1 MSTHAS
7 GGTNAS
13 ASVATDDVGFERAR
27 SGSGGEH
34 GEQRGQGAEP
44 ALGRFDPNFRIDW
57 HRSPIDR
64 DVLAELML
72 RNDLRGWIQTLC
84 HLGLFFVTATLAT
97 LAYLN
102 IDASNAT
109 WALPLLIV
117 ALFAHGTIGPFMGL
131 IAVHELQHRTVFRSR
146 PLNAF
151 FEKVYAFISWSDY
164 IWYQESHAIHHQATC
179 HAAHDGEVLLP
190 VRFSLRRWRVWLGL
204 LAWNPNTTW
213 QRLKLV
219 WRHARGEV
227 RGDWYGHVLPE
238 SDRALRRRHRNW
250 ARTLLIGHGA
260 LALAFLLTGNWFLIV
275 VFTIGTQYCGW
286 LGFLC
291 GVPQHY
297 GLNSD
302 IPDFRMNTRTFT
314 CSWLPAFYYW
324 NMQYHLEH
332 HMYPAVPFYN
342 LGKLRKAIEADLPP
356 APHGLIATWREMLG
370 LRERFL
376 ADPNYRYLPRVP
388 TPIDARP
395 AMNDG

>member
-1 MSTHAS
+1 MSGTH
-7 GGTNAS
+7 T
-13 ASVATDDVGFERAR
+13 FE
-27 SGSGGEH
+27 
-34 GEQRGQGAEP
+34 P
-44 ALGRFDPNFRIDW
+44 DFRIDW
-57 HRSPIDR
+57 YRSPIDR
-64 DVLAELML
+64 DVLAELMQ
-72 RNDLRGWIQTLC
+72 RNDLRGWLQTIC
-84 HLGLFFVTATLAT
+84 HLGLFFLTATLAT

-102 IDASNAT
+102 IDAGNWP
-109 WALPLLIV
+109 WAVPLLIV

-131 IAVHELQHRTVFRSR
+131 IAIHELQHRTVFRSR

-151 FEKVYAFISWSDY
+151 FEKLYAFISWSDY

-190 VRFSLRRWRVWLGL
+190 VRFSIRRPRVWLGL
-204 LAWNPNTTW
+204 LAWNPNNTW

-219 WRHARGEV
+219 WRHARGQV

-238 SDRALRRRHRNW
+238 SDKALRRRHRNW
-250 ARTLLIGHGA
+250 ARTLLIGHGL
-260 LALAFLLTGNWFLIV
+260 LALAFLLSGNWFLIV

-291 GVPQHY
+291 GLPQHY

-342 LGKLRKAIEADLPP
+342 LPKLRKAIEADLPP
-356 APHGLIATWREMLG
+356 APHGLIATWREMLA
-370 LRERFL
+370 LRRNFL
-376 ADPNYRYLPRVP
+376 ADPSFRYSPAIPRLIGHP
-388 TPIDARP
+388 ARSQP
-395 AMNDG
+395 